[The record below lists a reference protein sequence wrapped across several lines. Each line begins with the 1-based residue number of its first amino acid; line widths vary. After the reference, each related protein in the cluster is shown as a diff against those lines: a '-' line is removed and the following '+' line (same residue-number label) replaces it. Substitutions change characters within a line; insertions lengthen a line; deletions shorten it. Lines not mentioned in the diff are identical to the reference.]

1 MALIY
6 NTVLRPSK
14 LEMLAAW
21 LPGQPWFAGD
31 ATKLV
36 SLGAYRF
43 DDPDGEVG
51 MEGHIL
57 SAGGD
62 EVYHVPLT
70 YRGASC
76 EGGDAHLLGTV
87 EHGVLGKRWF
97 YDAEGDPVYRAVL
110 ARTIVSGGREADEFE
125 TDDPEVAARPKPIH
139 THVWGVGS
147 AGSTLGRTHPEDG
160 ELEIVR
166 TLTDA
171 TPQRPSDWAL
181 RGTWPGAPTPAVFAL
196 IHAA

>member
-21 LPGQPWFAGD
+21 LPGRAWFTGD
-31 ATKLV
+31 ATQLEP
-36 SLGAYRF
+36 LGAYRF

-51 MEGHIL
+51 IEGHIL

-62 EVYHVPLT
+62 EIYHVPLT
-70 YRGASC
+70 YRGAPFDGS
-76 EGGDAHLLGTV
+76 DAHLLGTV
-87 EHGVLGKRWF
+87 EHGVLGTRWF
-97 YDAEGDPVYRAVL
+97 FDAEGDPVYRSVL
-110 ARTIVSGGREADEFE
+110 AHTIVTGGREAAEYE
-125 TDDPEVAARPKPIH
+125 TDDPAIAPTPKPIH

-147 AGSTLGRTHPEDG
+147 AGSTLGRSHPEDG

-166 TLTDA
+166 TLTT
-171 TPQRPSDWAL
+171 TPARSSDWAL
-181 RGTWPGAPTPAVFAL
+181 RGTWPGASGPAAFAYL
-196 IHAA
+196 HAA